1 MPAAVALTVM
11 SRPSPLLQMV
21 FKAPAGLYRIGLGR
35 LLGRRFLA
43 LSHRGRKSGRLYE
56 TVLEVAVFDP
66 VTQES
71 IVASAY
77 GTKAD
82 WYRNLQAAPAVRVRT
97 GKKDYTPEHRFL
109 DPDEAIAAA
118 AEFCRLHPWEARV
131 APRVLP
137 AIGAGTTDSSDP
149 VQMLAALPMVAF
161 RPRQ

>member
-1 MPAAVALTVM
+1 LVAM

-56 TVLEVAVFDP
+56 TVLEVAIFDP
-66 VTQES
+66 AAQES
-71 IVASAY
+71 VVVSAY

-82 WYRNLQAAPAVRVRT
+82 WYRNLQAAPAVRIRT
-97 GKKDYTPEHRFL
+97 GKLDYAPDHRFL
-109 DPDEAIAAA
+109 THEESTAAT
-118 AEFCRLHPWEARV
+118 AEFCRLHPWEAKL
-131 APRVLP
+131 APRVL
-137 AIGAGTTDSSDP
+137 AGIGAVTTDSSDP
-149 VQMLAALPMVAF
+149 VRRLASLPMVAF